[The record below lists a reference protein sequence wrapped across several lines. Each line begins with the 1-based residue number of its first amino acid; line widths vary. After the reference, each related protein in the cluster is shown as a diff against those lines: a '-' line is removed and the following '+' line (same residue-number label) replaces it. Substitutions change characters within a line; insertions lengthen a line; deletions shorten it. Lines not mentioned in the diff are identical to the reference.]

1 VISIGIGGESDLQF
15 TGRGFES
22 WLGSTA

>member
-1 VISIGIGGESDLQF
+1 MMLLQGIRL

-22 WLGSTA
+22 WLGTIV

>member
-1 VISIGIGGESDLQF
+1 MTTDLF

-22 WLGSTA
+22 WLGSIA